1 MLDSAMSYLAAA
13 DPAAMGAGAQAR
25 ALAGLER
32 LDAAETAARASILGA
47 FTAGRGYAADA
58 DYSPRSW
65 LIHRTRITRG
75 AAAGHLAW
83 ARRAAAHPLVM
94 AALAGGDLPSE
105 SWARAVCGWT
115 DKLPGECQQDADA
128 ILVAA
133 AAAGADLRTLA
144 ELAAEIYARSLPS
157 AGDDGPDGGFEDR
170 SVRVETTF
178 EGAGVLTGNLTPQC
192 AAVVTAVL
200 DALAAPQGAEDTRT
214 HDQRFHDALE
224 QAMKRL
230 LAAGLVPQR
239 AGQPVKAS
247 VHLPL
252 AGLRMM
258 DPGSALQQQWI
269 AHVRGRWAAAR
280 AGASVSGGDGA
291 AWLDG
296 EAARAVA
303 CDAALVPVV
312 TADVDTGV
320 LDDLVRLCL
329 ELSGHARCAHAH
341 GGHADCDRGT
351 GAPGTGAPETGAPET
366 DAAETDA
373 PETDGGETDGG
384 ETDGGETDGG
394 EADGGRDRAAPAG
407 QDADM
412 GPGPG
417 GTCCPGAGDRPPLS
431 PRAREAL
438 EKAIIG
444 KAIDLLSGPG
454 GLASFLRTGLLEPRL
469 AGPSLPLDIGTSRDI
484 PAAIRR
490 AVILRARGHCEW
502 PGGCGQPA
510 AACEVHHLRHRARGG
525 RTSVRDCRLYCF
537 FHHQIVIHQQGWT
550 VTAHPDGTSTARSP
564 DGRKILHSHGPPPA
578 RAG

>member
-1 MLDSAMSYLAAA
+1 VSSPPTPASVPAPASADEALAMLDSAMSYLAAA

-105 SWARAVCGWT
+105 SWARTVCGWT
-115 DKLPGECQQDADA
+115 DQLPGECQQDADA

-157 AGDDGPDGGFEDR
+157 AGDDGPDPGFEDR

-178 EGAGVLTGNLTPQC
+178 EGAGVLTGSLTPPC

-200 DALAAPQGAEDTRT
+200 DALAAPLGAEDTRT

-224 QAMKRL
+224 QAMRRL

-258 DPGSALQQQWI
+258 DRGSALQQQW
-269 AHVRGRWAAAR
+269 AEAVRGRWAAAR

-296 EAARAVA
+296 AAARAVA

-329 ELSGHARCAHAH
+329 ELSGHARCAHARC
-341 GGHADCDRGT
+341 GRGTADGDT
-351 GAPGTGAPETGAPET
+351 GAPGTGAPGTGGGETGAPEN
-366 DAAETDA
+366 
-373 PETDGGETDGG
+373 
-384 ETDGGETDGG
+384 
-394 EADGGRDRAAPAG
+394 AG
-407 QDADM
+407 AV
-412 GPGPG
+412 
-417 GTCCPGAGDRPPLS
+417 PPLS

-510 AACEVHHLRHRARGG
+510 AACEVHHLRHRAHGG

-537 FHHQIVIHQQGWT
+537 FHHQICIHQQGWT

>member
-1 MLDSAMSYLAAA
+1 
-13 DPAAMGAGAQAR
+13 
-25 ALAGLER
+25 
-32 LDAAETAARASILGA
+32 
-47 FTAGRGYAADA
+47 
-58 DYSPRSW
+58 
-65 LIHRTRITRG
+65 
-75 AAAGHLAW
+75 
-83 ARRAAAHPLVM
+83 
-94 AALAGGDLPSE
+94 
-105 SWARAVCGWT
+105 
-115 DKLPGECQQDADA
+115 
-128 ILVAA
+128 
-133 AAAGADLRTLA
+133 
-144 ELAAEIYARSLPS
+144 
-157 AGDDGPDGGFEDR
+157 
-170 SVRVETTF
+170 
-178 EGAGVLTGNLTPQC
+178 
-192 AAVVTAVL
+192 
-200 DALAAPQGAEDTRT
+200 
-214 HDQRFHDALE
+214 
-224 QAMKRL
+224 
-230 LAAGLVPQR
+230 
-239 AGQPVKAS
+239 
-247 VHLPL
+247 
-252 AGLRMM
+252 
-258 DPGSALQQQWI
+258 
-269 AHVRGRWAAAR
+269 
-280 AGASVSGGDGA
+280 
-291 AWLDG
+291 
-296 EAARAVA
+296 VA

-341 GGHADCDRGT
+341 GGRADCDRGT
-351 GAPGTGAPETGAPET
+351 GAPGTGAPGTGAPET
-366 DAAETDA
+366 
-373 PETDGGETDGG
+373 
-384 ETDGGETDGG
+384 GG

-417 GTCCPGAGDRPPLS
+417 PGGTCCGAGDRPPLS

-537 FHHQIVIHQQGWT
+537 FHHQICIHQQGWT